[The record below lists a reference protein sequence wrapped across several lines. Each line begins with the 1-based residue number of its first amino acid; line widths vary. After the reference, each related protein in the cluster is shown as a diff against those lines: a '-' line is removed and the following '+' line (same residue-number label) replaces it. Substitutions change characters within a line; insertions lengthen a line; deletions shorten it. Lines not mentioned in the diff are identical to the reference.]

1 MSRRI
6 AVIGGGASG
15 IFAALGA
22 KRTGADV
29 TVFERNPI
37 IGKKLL
43 LTGNGRCNFSNLTLT
58 GDHNAAFYSRG
69 DILAQKILGKFSVK
83 DTLKV
88 FEDAGIIVYDKEG
101 YLYPASN
108 HASSVRDALE
118 LLLLREGA
126 VIRTD
131 IKVTGIKRHD
141 GDHGFELTMCGEDG
155 VMQTEVF
162 DACIIACGG
171 RAYPDTGSD
180 GFGYKLCRKL
190 EIPVVKPYPAL
201 TKCLYEEDPLS
212 LASGVRCDCR
222 ITLMIDGAV
231 SGSDKGQLQILK
243 DAISGIVT
251 FQLSGRA
258 IRAFE
263 EGRDV
268 TFVLDLY
275 PYNTDCGENDDPSGY
290 GGMQDIEELLKLRRS
305 HDGLKVKDIFTG
317 IFVKPLSDAIFK
329 KAQITDTDAKVSTL
343 DESVIKDLAR
353 QVRNWEIKMNGHGSF
368 AQCQVC
374 SGGVDLS
381 AVDEDLMV
389 KDIPGLYVTGEL
401 LDVDG
406 ICGGYNL
413 QFAMS
418 SGIVAGRSAACNQC
432 H

>member
-22 KRTGADV
+22 KRSGAEV
-29 TVFERNPI
+29 TLFERNPV

-43 LTGNGRCNFSNLTLT
+43 LTGNGRCNFSNLSLIDDRHTAT
-58 GDHNAAFYSRG
+58 FYSRG
-69 DILAQKILGKFSVK
+69 DILAQKTLGKFCLK
-83 DTLKV
+83 DTLKA
-88 FEDAGIIVYDKEG
+88 FEEAGIIVYDREG
-101 YLYPASN
+101 YLYPVSN

-118 LLLLREGA
+118 LLLVREG
-126 VIRTD
+126 VELNTG
-131 IKVTGIKRHD
+131 IKVTGVRKRD
-141 GDHGFELTMCGEDG
+141 EDHGFELTMCGEDG
-155 VMQTEVF
+155 VMRTDVF

-190 EIPVVKPYPAL
+190 GIPVVKPYPAL
-201 TKCLYEEDPLS
+201 TKCMYAEDPLS

-222 ITLMIDGAV
+222 LSLMIDGAAA
-231 SGSDKGQLQILK
+231 GSDTGQLQILK

-258 IRAFE
+258 IRDFE

-268 TFVLDLY
+268 SFVIDMY
-275 PYNTDCGENDDPSGY
+275 PYDEDRVTGSESSFTGRPSDLEN
-290 GGMQDIEELLKLRRS
+290 M
-305 HDGLKVKDIFTG
+305 LKVRVHERDALKIKDLFTG

-329 KAQITDTDAKVSTL
+329 KAGIEDTEALASSLDDSAVNTL
-343 DESVIKDLAR
+343 VHLI
-353 QVRNWEIKMNGHGSF
+353 RNWEIRMSGHGSF

-381 AVDEDLMV
+381 AVDEDLMI
-389 KDIPGLYVTGEL
+389 KAIPGLYVTGEL

-418 SGIVAGRSAACNQC
+418 SGFVAGRAAAGS
-432 H
+432 